1 VNLFF
6 SKDQDDGF
14 FKGLDQDSGFG
25 FFSTATTLFGF
36 FKGLD
41 QDSGFGFFQ
50 LLVLVWFFQ
59 RIGSG

>member
-1 VNLFF
+1 
-6 SKDQDDGF
+6 
-14 FKGLDQDSGFG
+14 LDQDSGFG